1 VKPTVEQFLDLL
13 PNFQMVEM
21 STIQVWIDTA
31 WGLIG
36 PGGFDDD
43 ETNAT
48 IFYAAHLM
56 SMVGLG
62 PEAGANALAPVKSLS
77 SGSLSFTKEDKY
89 GDFSLTSY
97 GRLFYPMLRAHRGGI
112 LVTGTGTVPGDDC
125 GPYAWHG
132 RVVPPSA

>member
-1 VKPTVEQFLDLL
+1 MKPTVEQFLDRL

-21 STIQVWIDTA
+21 STIQVWIDEA
-31 WGLIG
+31 WGLVG

-43 ETNAT
+43 ETSAT
-48 IFYAAHLM
+48 IYYSAHLM

-77 SGSLSFTKEDKY
+77 TGSLGFTKEDKY

-97 GRLFYPMLRAHRGGI
+97 GRLFYPMLRAHRGGMR
-112 LVTGTGTVPGDDC
+112 VTGTGTVEADADS
-125 GPYAWHG
+125 PYAWHG
-132 RVVPPSA
+132 RVVPSA